1 MKSMQIFSNVLMKR
15 SHKSDLNFL
24 RCSRPS
30 NFKSHDD
37 WTKFLFSCVDERK
50 DNNFAWRNMMSID
63 KLIKSSQ
70 INIDSIIEGKH
81 AQNGYIIISACRGN
95 LSKEENDQ
103 RTEELEKKIR
113 NKGYSFK
120 RAFGNYIEE
129 NHGEVSEKSFI
140 VFNFYRDG
148 QKGNFEDLKNFAIEL
163 CSEYEQD
170 SVLVKA
176 PDGVPTYYDG
186 NGNVV
191 SNPKK
196 SSNKTTVDK
205 NASDEYSTSLRVKGD
220 KGKKHKWTYDINFDD
235 DDSVN
240 SSLVKVLLR
249 NGITHIGGVP
259 STINGHRIMSAHGE
273 IVYY

>member
-1 MKSMQIFSNVLMKR
+1 MQNFHIFSNALLKTAR
-15 SHKSDLNFL
+15 KSDLNFI
-24 RCSRPS
+24 RCSRPKT
-30 NFKSHDD
+30 FKSFDD
-37 WTKFLFSCVDERK
+37 WRKFLFSCSDTFK
-50 DNNFAWRNMMSID
+50 DKNFAWENMLSID

-95 LSKEENDQ
+95 LTEEQNDE
-103 RTEELEKKIR
+103 RTEELERRIR
-113 NKGYSFK
+113 NAGYSFK
-120 RAFGNYIEE
+120 RAFGNYVEE
-129 NHGEVSEKSFI
+129 EKGQVSEKSFI

-148 QKGNFEDLKNFAIEL
+148 QKGNFEDLKNFAIQL
-163 CSEYEQD
+163 CSDYEQD
-170 SVLVKA
+170 SVLIKA
-176 PDGVPTYYDG
+176 PDGVPTYYDK
-186 NGNVV
+186 NGNIV

-196 SSNKTTVDK
+196 SSNNATIDK
-205 NASDEYSTSLRVKGD
+205 NASDEYSASLRVKGD
-220 KGKKHKWTYDINFDD
+220 KGKKHKWTYDINFD

-259 STINGHRIMSAHGE
+259 STINGHRIMSARGE